1 MSAQP
6 PHDIEGVSIM
16 TQLSED
22 RESYETLLEREFR
35 IMVWNKARDQGL
47 NDRDAMRRIEEEVAA
62 LKAKAA

>member
-1 MSAQP
+1 
-6 PHDIEGVSIM
+6 M